1 MEQQKENNSANHRN
15 ITKVI
20 CNWAKHSKKMEEIT
34 KPITNDTAEP
44 STNKTPDLI
53 TEAITDPS
61 TDQTT
66 NEILDKT
73 TELTQDENRKQ
84 P

>member
-1 MEQQKENNSANHRN
+1 MK
-15 ITKVI
+15 
-20 CNWAKHSKKMEEIT
+20 EIT

-44 STNKTPDLI
+44 STNKTSDLI
-53 TEAITDPS
+53 TEAIADLS

-66 NEILDKT
+66 NKISYKK

>member
-1 MEQQKENNSANHRN
+1 MEQQKKQYNHR
-15 ITKVI
+15 KHYGSY
-20 CNWAKHSKKMEEIT
+20 NWAKNSKKMEEIP

-44 STNKTPDLI
+44 STNKTTDLI
-53 TEAITDPS
+53 TETITDPC

-66 NEILDKT
+66 NEISDKT
-73 TELTQDENRKQ
+73 TELTQDRIRKQ